1 LSATSFYVYYK
12 IDPTHLGKLRSAV
25 QAMFQALQRECGVH
39 GRWLH
44 RRDDPATYMEVYDGV
59 SDAAGFQRLL
69 AQASEHHGVSA
80 CLAPGSIRHAEIF
93 VQAD

>member
-12 IDPTHLGKLRSAV
+12 VDPARLGELRSAV
-25 QAMFQALQRECGVH
+25 QAMFQALQRECGVR

-59 SDAAGFQRLL
+59 SDAAGFQHLL

-80 CLAPGSIRHAEIF
+80 CLAAGSMRHAEIF